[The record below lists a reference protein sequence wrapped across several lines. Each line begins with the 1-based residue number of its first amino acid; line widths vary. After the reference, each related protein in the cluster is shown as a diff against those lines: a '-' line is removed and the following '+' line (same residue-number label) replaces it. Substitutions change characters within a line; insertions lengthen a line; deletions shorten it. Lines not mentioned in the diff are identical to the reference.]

1 MTKTVTCYRCNVPMV
16 RQPEAL
22 DLSWAGDGPNAA
34 DVEFQGILVDVY
46 HCPACGGVST
56 RPVTITVSPRGLDLV
71 AAV

>member
-34 DVEFQGILVDVY
+34 DVDFQGILVEVY
-46 HCPACGGVST
+46 HCRTCRGIAT
-56 RPVTITVSPRGLDLV
+56 RP
-71 AAV
+71 AAVSMSSRRLDFAPGI